1 MLFCIPHQSLMIRQ
15 SPQRVTVR
23 RPTRLKS
30 AVPSSPHDSQE
41 TARLSEDSQ
50 CSSLVDDR
58 NSPTPPSQVIALT
71 WQCDMWLHVAY
82 GVYLVMLL
90 IRVNCIC
97 LVNTLYLWIW
107 YAFLFWYILHLSINH
122 VLTSNYFSCV
132 SLINAPNL
140 LNCISLAYT
149 LYMWIWHAFLF
160 LVHTT
165 SAYHTMFLHQT
176 TVLVYPASIAYDETV
191 TRVG

>member
-1 MLFCIPHQSLMIRQ
+1 MWLPYIKVVFVSIMHQFWKCEFHSFFLCVYLTRQSLKGRMHSMMVVLWSNRNRWSLQILLLLLLQ
-15 SPQRVTVR
+15 CKFQI
-23 RPTRLKS
+23 
-30 AVPSSPHDSQE
+30 SSPYST
-41 TARLSEDSQ
+41 TAGA
-50 CSSLVDDR
+50 CSNMAVWYL
-58 NSPTPPSQVIALT
+58 IA
-71 WQCDMWLHVAY
+71 C
-82 GVYLVMLL
+82 
-90 IRVNCIC
+90 CIWC
-97 LVNTLYLWIW
+97 LACI
-107 YAFLFWYILHLSINH
+107 AS
-122 VLTSNYFSCV
+122 
-132 SLINAPNL
+132 NL